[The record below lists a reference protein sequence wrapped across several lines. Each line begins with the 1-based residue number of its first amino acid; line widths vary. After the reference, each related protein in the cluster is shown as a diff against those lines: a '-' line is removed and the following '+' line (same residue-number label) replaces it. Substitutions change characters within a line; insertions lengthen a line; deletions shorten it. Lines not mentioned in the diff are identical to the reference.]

1 MFDRRI
7 GPVRHVPAQTE
18 TVQEMDTPGMAAQLG
33 VWMDRP
39 VQWGAVRPLVAAV
52 VQELRSNSDRG
63 TPDYRMIDSSVP
75 MRNSG

>member
-39 VQWGAVRPLVAAV
+39 VQWGAVRALVAAV
-52 VQELRSNSDRG
+52 V
-63 TPDYRMIDSSVP
+63 
-75 MRNSG
+75 